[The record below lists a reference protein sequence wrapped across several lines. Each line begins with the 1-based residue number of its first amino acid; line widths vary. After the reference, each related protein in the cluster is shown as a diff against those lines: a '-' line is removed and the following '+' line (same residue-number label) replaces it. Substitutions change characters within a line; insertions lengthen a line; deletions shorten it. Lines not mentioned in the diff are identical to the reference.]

1 MTAGRA
7 VRGRIDKREAILRA
21 AFDVFARE
29 GFAAAGVDVIAAEA
43 GVAKP
48 TVYNHFGDKETLFR
62 EVVAAESARALAE
75 NLAVVELLRAPDPP
89 VRDRLV
95 EVGTRI
101 AECYTED
108 RSWALR
114 RLLHTE
120 ITRFPDLVG
129 VVRGEVADRVG
140 EALADQ
146 FARLSLSGA
155 LRGLDPASAAEQFTA
170 LLTGPV
176 EGRSRMGTVVVGA
189 DELRAV
195 AEAAVD
201 TFLAAFGPADRSSE
215 D

>member
-1 MTAGRA
+1 MA
-7 VRGRIDKREAILRA
+7 RGRIDKREAILRA

-29 GFAAAGVDVIAAEA
+29 GFATAGVDVIAAEA

-62 EVVAAESARALAE
+62 EVVAAESERALAK
-75 NLAVVELLRAPDPP
+75 NMAVVDLLRTPSPDVRELLA
-89 VRDRLV
+89 
-95 EVGTRI
+95 EVGFRL
-101 AECYTED
+101 AQCYTED

-120 ITRFPDLVG
+120 IARFPDLVG

-140 EALADQ
+140 AALADQ
-146 FARLSLSGA
+146 FARLSLSGG

-170 LLTGPV
+170 LLTGPM
-176 EGRSRMGTVVVGA
+176 EGRSRMGTVPVGA
-189 DELRAV
+189 AELRSV

-201 TFLAAFGPADRSSE
+201 TFLAAFGPADRSVAE
-215 D
+215 